1 MKIKFWGV
9 RGSIP
14 TPLKSETIQGKIKK
28 ALTLA
33 SPADIS
39 SEESIEKFLDSLPF
53 SIKGTY
59 GGNTTS
65 LEIRTDSDE
74 LFIIDCGSGIKKL
87 GLDLLKEDFGKG
99 KGFAN
104 IFLTHTHWDHIQG
117 IPFFVPFFI
126 KGNRFNFYSPYEDCR
141 ERIEYQ
147 QVFTHFPVN
156 LDYMQA
162 TMEFMTLKKE
172 SEFHLNDIK
181 IVNKRMR
188 HPGGAFG
195 YKIIENG
202 KTFIYTSD
210 CEFNIDEMYNI
221 DTYKDFF
228 YKADVVVF
236 DTQYTFDEFI
246 NKVDW
251 GHSPASVAIDIAS
264 KFEVD
269 RLILFHHDPDYSDE
283 KLEDVLSNA
292 RAYMGINV
300 KGRSALKVEIARE
313 DMEIIL

>member
-14 TPLKSETIQGKIKK
+14 TPLKSDTIRGKIKK
-28 ALTLA
+28 ALALA

-39 SEESIEKFLDSLPF
+39 SEESIEKFLNSLPL

-59 GGNTTS
+59 GGNTTA

-74 LFIIDCGSGIKKL
+74 LFIIDCGSGIKRL
-87 GLDLLKEDFGKG
+87 GLELMKEEFGKG
-99 KGFAN
+99 EGIAN

-126 KGNRFNFYSPYEDCR
+126 KGNRFNFYSPFEDCR

-156 LDYMQA
+156 LDYMMG
-162 TMEFMTLKKE
+162 TMEFITLKKE
-172 SEFHLNDIK
+172 SEFNLNDIK
-181 IVNKRMR
+181 IINKRMR

-221 DTYKDFF
+221 DMYKDFF

-269 RLILFHHDPDYSDE
+269 RLLLFHHDPDYSDE
-283 KLEDVLSNA
+283 KLEEVLSNA
-292 RAYMGINV
+292 KAYMGINV

-313 DMEIIL
+313 DMEIVL

>member
-14 TPLKSETIQGKIKK
+14 TPLQSETIQEKLKK

-39 SEESIEKFLDSLPF
+39 SEESIDSFLNSLPF

-65 LEIRTDSDE
+65 LEVRTDSDE
-74 LFIIDCGSGIKKL
+74 LFIIDCGSGIKRL
-87 GLDLLKEDFGKG
+87 GLELLKEEFGKG

-126 KGNRFNFYSPYEDCR
+126 KGNRFNFYSPFEDCR

-156 LDYMQA
+156 LDYMMA
-162 TMEFMTLKKE
+162 TMEFITLKKE

-195 YKIIENG
+195 YKITENG

-221 DTYKDFF
+221 DTYKEFF

-264 KFEVD
+264 KFEVG
-269 RLILFHHDPDYSDE
+269 RLLLFHHDPDYSDE

-292 RAYMGINV
+292 KAYMGINV
-300 KGRSALKVEIARE
+300 KGRSSLKVEIARE
-313 DMEIIL
+313 GMVIEL